1 MPKVYST
8 AELIK
13 ILEEERQACL
23 HGRRLNLTETPATGN
38 PVIDRF
44 LKSEGV
50 QKFTAYQNFKA
61 AVHEYQREHQVSGI
75 VWREMAV
82 KGNTLRYP
90 AVDDELIALPV
101 DLITLK
107 AAKISMLEFW
117 QQVTAG
123 MDLYLSINSGKD
135 FRSIEPVDVEAIA
148 QRTEWASLSKW
159 EKLDFLEILLQLGWG
174 KPEEACYKRG
184 WPTSGSE
191 YIHAVKPGQRPI
203 G

>member
-1 MPKVYST
+1 MSKIYT
-8 AELIK
+8 QAELIN
-13 ILEEERQACL
+13 ILEAERQACL
-23 HGRRLNLTETPATGN
+23 HGRRLNLTETHSTGN

-61 AVHEYQREHQVSGI
+61 AIHEYQREHQVSGI
-75 VWREMAV
+75 VWREMTV
-82 KGNTLRYP
+82 KGNTLNYP

-101 DLITLK
+101 DLMTLK
-107 AAKISMLEFW
+107 SAKMTMLAFW
-117 QQVTAG
+117 RQVTVE

-135 FRSIEPVDVEAIA
+135 FRSIEPRDVEAIV
-148 QRTEWASLSKW
+148 QRTEWVNLWKW

-174 KPEEACYKRG
+174 KPEEAYYKRG

-191 YIHAVKPGQRPI
+191 YIHAVKPGQKPI
-203 G
+203 C

>member
-1 MPKVYST
+1 M
-8 AELIK
+8 
-13 ILEEERQACL
+13 
-23 HGRRLNLTETPATGN
+23 TETPATGN

-75 VWREMAV
+75 VWREIAV

-90 AVDDELIALPV
+90 AVDDELIALPI

-148 QRTEWASLSKW
+148 QRTEWASLSNW

-203 G
+203 C

>member
-1 MPKVYST
+1 MSKVYST

-82 KGNTLRYP
+82 KGYSLRYP
-90 AVDDELIALPV
+90 GVDDELIALPV
-101 DLITLK
+101 DLMTLK
-107 AAKISMLEFW
+107 ATKISILEFW
-117 QQVTAG
+117 REVTVG
-123 MDLYLSINSGKD
+123 MDLYLSINTGKD
-135 FRSIEPVDVEAIA
+135 FRQIEPVDVEAIV
-148 QRTEWASLSKW
+148 QRTEWVSLCSW

-174 KPEEACYKRG
+174 KPEEAYYKRG
-184 WPTSGSE
+184 
-191 YIHAVKPGQRPI
+191 
-203 G
+203 

>member
-1 MPKVYST
+1 M
-8 AELIK
+8 
-13 ILEEERQACL
+13 
-23 HGRRLNLTETPATGN
+23 TETPATGN

-75 VWREMAV
+75 VWREIAV

-107 AAKISMLEFW
+107 AAKISM
-117 QQVTAG
+117 
-123 MDLYLSINSGKD
+123 
-135 FRSIEPVDVEAIA
+135 
-148 QRTEWASLSKW
+148 
-159 EKLDFLEILLQLGWG
+159 
-174 KPEEACYKRG
+174 
-184 WPTSGSE
+184 
-191 YIHAVKPGQRPI
+191 
-203 G
+203 

>member
-1 MPKVYST
+1 MSKVYST

-13 ILEEERQACL
+13 ILEEERPACLHGRRPNLLDTRATRNRPRGRSRTSDAAPLTSSLDGARQACL
-23 HGRRLNLTETPATGN
+23 RGRRLNLTETPATGN

-75 VWREMAV
+75 VWREIAV

-148 QRTEWASLSKW
+148 QRTEWASLSNW
-159 EKLDFLEILLQLGWG
+159 EKD
-174 KPEEACYKRG
+174 
-184 WPTSGSE
+184 
-191 YIHAVKPGQRPI
+191 
-203 G
+203 

>member
-1 MPKVYST
+1 MSKIYST
-8 AELIK
+8 AELIN
-13 ILEEERQACL
+13 ILEAERQACL
-23 HGRRLNLTETPATGN
+23 HGRRLNLTETSSTGN

-75 VWREMAV
+75 VWREMVV
-82 KGNTLRYP
+82 KGNSLRYP
-90 AVDDELIALPV
+90 VVNDELIALPV
-101 DLITLK
+101 DLMTLK

-117 QQVTAG
+117 RQVTVG
-123 MDLYLSINSGKD
+123 MDLYLSINTGKD
-135 FRSIEPVDVEAIA
+135 FRQIEPVDVEAIA
-148 QRTEWASLSKW
+148 QRTEWVSLSNW

-174 KPEEACYKRG
+174 KPEEAYYKRG

-191 YIHAVKPGQRPI
+191 YIHAVKPGQKPI
-203 G
+203 C

>member
-1 MPKVYST
+1 MSKVYST

-75 VWREMAV
+75 VWREIAV
-82 KGNTLRYP
+82 KGNSLRYP
-90 AVDDELIALPV
+90 AVDEELIALPV

-148 QRTEWASLSKW
+148 
-159 EKLDFLEILLQLGWG
+159 
-174 KPEEACYKRG
+174 
-184 WPTSGSE
+184 
-191 YIHAVKPGQRPI
+191 
-203 G
+203 